1 MASHVPCKSLLSV
14 ARILLAFLYTPLR
27 HVAFMP
33 LRCNELVSSK
43 FQKLAFKKIRNRK
56 PLIGNVVRVRRV
68 YQLRVGLGRFGLG
81 SDYLYQIPSQ
91 SGIIVYWNL
100 DRVLAEYLHYF
111 LYFLI
116 YDINMYLIQICVWWT
131 DLRHSGPGWEKLT
144 AFLAENLTKLS
155 ASAHLQNFPTK
166 MPYL

>member
-91 SGIIVYWNL
+91 SGISGFWNL
-100 DRVLAEYLHYF
+100 DRVFTEYLPYF
-111 LYFLI
+111 LYLLS
-116 YDINMYLIQICVWWT
+116 YLINMVNIWST
-131 DLRHSGPGWEKLT
+131 DLCHSGPVWQKLA
-144 AFLAENLTKLS
+144 AFWGPQKISQTFRERAFAKFRN
-155 ASAHLQNFPTK
+155 K
-166 MPYL
+166 MQYL

>member
-43 FQKLAFKKIRNRK
+43 FQKLAFKKIQNRK

-68 YQLRVGLGRFGLG
+68 YQLRVGLGWDGLG
-81 SDYLYQIPSQ
+81 TGYWGAGICIKYQ
-91 SGIIVYWNL
+91 VN
-100 DRVLAEYLHYF
+100 RVLSCIEISIGYWPSISIISYIF
-111 LYFLI
+111 
-116 YDINMYLIQICVWWT
+116 
-131 DLRHSGPGWEKLT
+131 
-144 AFLAENLTKLS
+144 
-155 ASAHLQNFPTK
+155 
-166 MPYL
+166 

>member
-43 FQKLAFKKIRNRK
+43 FQKLAFKKIQNRK

-81 SDYLYQIPSQ
+81 SEYLYQIPNQ
-91 SGIIVYWNL
+91 LGIMGY
-100 DRVLAEYLHYF
+100 
-111 LYFLI
+111 
-116 YDINMYLIQICVWWT
+116 
-131 DLRHSGPGWEKLT
+131 
-144 AFLAENLTKLS
+144 
-155 ASAHLQNFPTK
+155 
-166 MPYL
+166 

>member
-56 PLIGNVVRVRRV
+56 PLIRVRQV
-68 YQLRVGLGRFGLG
+68 YQLRVGLGWV
-81 SDYLYQIPSQ
+81 
-91 SGIIVYWNL
+91 SGICFKYQVN
-100 DRVLAEYLHYF
+100 RVLSGIEI
-111 LYFLI
+111 LI
-116 YDINMYLIQICVWWT
+116 GYWPSISIISYI
-131 DLRHSGPGWEKLT
+131 
-144 AFLAENLTKLS
+144 F
-155 ASAHLQNFPTK
+155 
-166 MPYL
+166 

>member
-43 FQKLAFKKIRNRK
+43 FQKLAFKKIQNRK

-68 YQLRVGLGRFGLG
+68 YQLRVGLGWVAGICIIYQVNRVLSGIEILIGYSSSISLISYIFQCII
-81 SDYLYQIPSQ
+81 SYLIIYSQ
-91 SGIIVYWNL
+91 SNMSLV
-100 DRVLAEYLHYF
+100 DRF
-111 LYFLI
+111 
-116 YDINMYLIQICVWWT
+116 T
-131 DLRHSGPGWEKLT
+131 S
-144 AFLAENLTKLS
+144 
-155 ASAHLQNFPTK
+155 
-166 MPYL
+166 